1 MKTIQI
7 GDLKTH
13 FSEILNQ
20 VKNGN
25 EIIISYGRKKEKIAK
40 IVPYKKTDNK
50 TPRKLGILKGKASY
64 KIKKDFEITDEEFL
78 NL

>member
-7 GDLKTH
+7 GELKTH
-13 FSEILNQ
+13 FSEILNK
-20 VKNGN
+20 VKNGD

-40 IVPYKKTDNK
+40 IVPYKNSSTAKK
-50 TPRKLGILKGKASY
+50 RKLGIFKDKGNY
-64 KIKKDFEITDEEFL
+64 IIKNDFEMTEEEFI

>member
-1 MKTIQI
+1 MKTIQV

-13 FSEILNQ
+13 FSEILNS
-20 VKNGN
+20 VKNGD

-40 IVPYKKTDNK
+40 IIPYNNEIPNK
-50 TPRKLGILKGKASY
+50 PRKIGILKGKASF
-64 KIKKDFEITDEEFL
+64 KIEDDFEMTTEEFL

>member
-1 MKTIQI
+1 MKTIQV

-20 VKNGN
+20 VKKGN
-25 EIIISYGRKKEKIAK
+25 EIIISYGRKKEKVAK
-40 IVPYKKTDNK
+40 IIPYRSNNDKI
-50 TPRKLGILKGKASY
+50 PRKLGILKGKASC
-64 KIKKDFEITDEEFL
+64 KIKKDFEMTAKEFL

>member
-1 MKTIQI
+1 MKTIQV

-13 FSEILNQ
+13 FSEILNS
-20 VKNGN
+20 VKNGD

-40 IVPYKKTDNK
+40 IIPYNDESNNK
-50 TPRKLGILKGKASY
+50 PRKIGILKGKASF
-64 KIKKDFEITDEEFL
+64 KMEDDFEMTTEEFL

>member
-1 MKTIQI
+1 MKTIQV

-20 VKNGN
+20 IRNGD

-40 IVPYKKTDNK
+40 IIPYKSQNNK
-50 TPRKLGILKGKASY
+50 IPRKIGILKGKASY
-64 KIKKDFEITDEEFL
+64 KINDNFELTDEEFL

>member
-7 GDLKTH
+7 GELKTH

-20 VKNGN
+20 VKNGD
-25 EIIISYGRKKEKIAK
+25 EIIISYGRKKEKIAM
-40 IVPYKKTDNK
+40 IVPYKNNQNTKK
-50 TPRKLGILKGKASY
+50 RKLGIFKDKANY
-64 KIKKDFEITDEEFL
+64 KIKSNFEMTEDEFI

>member
-7 GDLKTH
+7 GELKTH
-13 FSEILNQ
+13 FSEILNE
-20 VKNGN
+20 VRNGD

-40 IVPYKKTDNK
+40 IIPFKNNQNK
-50 TPRKLGILKGKASY
+50 NPRKLGVFKDKVKY
-64 KIKKDFEITDEEFL
+64 KINNDFEITEEDFL

>member
-7 GDLKTH
+7 GELKTH
-13 FSEILNQ
+13 FSKILND
-20 VKNGN
+20 VKNGD

-40 IVPYKKTDNK
+40 IIPFKNNLNTK
-50 TPRKLGILKGKASY
+50 PRKLGVFKDKVKY
-64 KIKKDFEITDEEFL
+64 KIHNDFEMTEEEFL

>member
-1 MKTIQI
+1 MKTIQV

-13 FSEILNQ
+13 FSEILNKI
-20 VKNGN
+20 KNGD

-40 IVPYKKTDNK
+40 IVPYKNSNNN
-50 TPRKLGILKGKASY
+50 PRKIGILKGKASY
-64 KIKKDFEITDEEFL
+64 KINDNFEITDEEFL